1 MVEYFIS
8 YFCAVQPKFL
18 VKESWAKKQKSM
30 ENRTIQRTLY
40 KVLRKTGV
48 RRDRIKLEA
57 SFKDDLNFDQVDW
70 TLFVYYLEGFFKIQ
84 LEDQEIRK
92 MSFVNDTIEMVSRR
106 TAV

>member
-1 MVEYFIS
+1 
-8 YFCAVQPKFL
+8 
-18 VKESWAKKQKSM
+18 M

-57 SFKDDLNFDQVDW
+57 SFQDDLNFDQLDW
-70 TLFVYYLEGFFKIQ
+70 TLFVYYLESFFKIQ